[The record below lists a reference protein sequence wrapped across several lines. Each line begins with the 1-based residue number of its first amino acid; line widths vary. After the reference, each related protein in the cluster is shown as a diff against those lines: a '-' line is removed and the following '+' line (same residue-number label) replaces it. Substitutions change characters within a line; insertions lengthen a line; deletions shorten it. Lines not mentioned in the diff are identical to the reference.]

1 MGTIRA
7 GNENY
12 RNLRI
17 ARFSQN
23 IEMITKMKTTLEEMA
38 YGYAC
43 NRLVPDAQCDNSAEI
58 TNLQVMFADFAKK
71 VLEERERWRDPEK
84 ELPEDGATVLGKTS
98 DVQYPFVIVRYIGC
112 RWLVWAFPGWGGVE
126 GGILGWRPILENM

>member
-1 MGTIRA
+1 METIRA

-17 ARFSQN
+17 AGFSQN

-71 VLEERERWRDPEK
+71 VLEELERWRDPEK
-84 ELPEDGATVLGKTS
+84 ELPEDGAIMLVKTTLKRHS
-98 DVQYPFVIVRYIGC
+98 AIISKYFNRQWWVR
-112 RWLVWAFPGWGGVE
+112 AFPGWCGVE
-126 GGILGWRPILENM
+126 GEISCNI